1 MNNYP
6 IEQVVP
12 HSAPM
17 ILLNKLVSYDKNSA
31 QCEVTISVHSPFY
44 SETVKGVP
52 SYIGCEYMAQTI
64 AAFAGAWANDH
75 GEAVNIG
82 FLIGTRKYKTQQPL
96 FKLNDVLR
104 ILVTK
109 LYEEESGLSVFEC
122 SISSNEIVLCEAKI
136 NVFQPND
143 AVQFIRDNQ

>member
-82 FLIGTRKYKTQQPL
+82 FLMALEKYKTQQPL
-96 FKLNDVLR
+96 FKLMM
-104 ILVTK
+104 
-109 LYEEESGLSVFEC
+109 YCVF
-122 SISSNEIVLCEAKI
+122 
-136 NVFQPND
+136 
-143 AVQFIRDNQ
+143 